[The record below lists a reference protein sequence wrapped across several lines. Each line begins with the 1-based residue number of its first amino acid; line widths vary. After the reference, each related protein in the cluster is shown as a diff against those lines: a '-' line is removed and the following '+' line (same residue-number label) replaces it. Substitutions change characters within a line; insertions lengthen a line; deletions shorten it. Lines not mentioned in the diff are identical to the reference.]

1 MDHQHQ
7 IKIFSCRNSRYLA
20 EKIAAALKLELGK
33 SSVTVFSDG
42 EFQPAL
48 EESVR
53 GATVFIVQ
61 STFPPVDNIFELL
74 LMVDAARR
82 ASAYK
87 VIAVMPYFGWARQ
100 DRKDRP
106 RVPIGA
112 KMVANLLSA
121 AGCDRVM
128 TADLHADQ
136 IQGFFDVPVDHIYA
150 SSIFLPYLR
159 DLKLENMSIAAPDMG
174 GAKRANAYSRILGCP
189 LIICHKSREKANVV
203 GSMTAIGDV
212 EGKNIVIIDDMIDT
226 AGTITKA
233 ADMLMEKGALSVRA
247 LATHAVLSG
256 PAYERIAKSK
266 LKEVIISDT
275 IPLTTDPNYDT
286 TKLKVLSVAEIFAD
300 VIDKV
305 YNYKSISTSF
315 IF

>member
-7 IKIFSCRNSRYLA
+7 IKIFACRSSRYLA
-20 EKIAAALKLELGK
+20 EKIASSLGLELGR

-61 STFPPVDNIFELL
+61 STIPPVENIFELL
-74 LMVDAARR
+74 LMIDAAKR

-112 KMVANLLSA
+112 KMVANLLEA

-136 IQGFFDVPVDHIYA
+136 IQGFFDIPVDHIYA

-159 DLKLENMSIAAPDMG
+159 DLKLDSMSIAAPDMG

-212 EGKNIVIIDDMIDT
+212 EGKNIIIIDDMIDT

-256 PAYERIAKSK
+256 PAFERIESSA

-275 IPLTTDPNYDT
+275 IPLKLRPDQEA
-286 TKLKVLSVAEIFAD
+286 TKIRVLSVAEIFAD